1 MFFFPP
7 TQFGS
12 LVVGP
17 EQARVLLHLG
27 PLVICC
33 LFHGPSLSQ
42 GSFPFLNALGPSAHP
57 PTPHPTPRSLSR
69 VSEGPAQATPTP
81 QRNPSSPRLRI
92 TKQDNHSIHL
102 FMAHCG
108 AHPGLRKGTLSVG
121 ELSLLLSHSLFPLFF
136 FNTFSWGWE
145 GENFDGVKGH
155 PPKICVHYYKPPAPF
170 SSTYQGYEEES
181 ELQSWRWT

>member
-1 MFFFPP
+1 MFFPHSVWLP
-7 TQFGS
+7 CGWPSAGQS
-12 LVVGP
+12 LAAFRAPGD
-17 EQARVLLHLG
+17 LL
-27 PLVICC
+27 
-33 LFHGPSLSQ
+33 SLSWTSIVPGVFSSSQ
-42 GSFPFLNALGPSAHP
+42 CPWTLCAP
-57 PTPHPTPRSLSR
+57 PCSLSR

-121 ELSLLLSHSLFPLFF
+121 ELFLPLSHSLSSLFF
-136 FNTFSWGWE
+136 LCTFSWGAG
-145 GENFDGVKGH
+145 GENFDAVKGH
-155 PPKICVHYYKPPAPF
+155 PPKLCVHYCKPPAPF